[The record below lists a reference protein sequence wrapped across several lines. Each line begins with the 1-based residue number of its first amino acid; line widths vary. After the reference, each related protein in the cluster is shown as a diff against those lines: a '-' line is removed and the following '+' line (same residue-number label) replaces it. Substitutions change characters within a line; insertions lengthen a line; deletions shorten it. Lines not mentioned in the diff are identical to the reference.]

1 MPKDPVKPV
10 EILTIEEAKELGLI
24 QIVKQLEIDRKTRI
38 GLGLD
43 DITDTTPQKAGRKK
57 KSINTLAAAKSKL
70 IRTNFNN
77 LS

>member
-1 MPKDPVKPV
+1 MPKRPEKPV
-10 EILTIEEAKELGLI
+10 EILTIEEARELGLI
-24 QIVKQLEIDRKTRI
+24 QVVKQLEIDRKTRI

-43 DITDTTPQKAGRKK
+43 DITDTTTKKAGRKK
-57 KSINTLAAAKSKL
+57 KTTNTLAIAKSKL